1 MQKRM
6 DNWENSTKAELQKW
20 IACPQ
25 EEFHWIFEEADKLR
39 QELYGDNVHIR
50 GIIEFSN
57 YCKRQCA
64 YCGLNSTN
72 TNAIRYRMEPEDII
86 HTAEAGWQAGYRTV
100 VLQSGED
107 PFFTKEL
114 LGEIVKSIK
123 KKTGLSITL
132 SCGELPREDYAY
144 FRECGADRYLLKH
157 ETADAEIYA
166 RLHPCGTLANRLNC
180 LKDLK
185 ALGYETGSGFM
196 VGLPGQTPGV
206 LAADILQLA
215 AIPCDMA
222 GIGPFVPHP
231 GTALGNLPPGST
243 ELVKRCVALTRLVV
257 GKIHLPATTALG
269 VLSPNATQE
278 IFSCGANVIM
288 RKLTPSNLRK
298 YYEIY
303 PAEFRDMG
311 DIQSARTE
319 LEAFIK
325 GMGRIPL

>member
-1 MQKRM
+1 
-6 DNWENSTKAELQKW
+6 
-20 IACPQ
+20 
-25 EEFHWIFEEADKLR
+25 
-39 QELYGDNVHIR
+39 
-50 GIIEFSN
+50 
-57 YCKRQCA
+57 
-64 YCGLNSTN
+64 
-72 TNAIRYRMEPEDII
+72 
-86 HTAEAGWQAGYRTV
+86 
-100 VLQSGED
+100 
-107 PFFTKEL
+107 
-114 LGEIVKSIK
+114 
-123 KKTGLSITL
+123 
-132 SCGELPREDYAY
+132 
-144 FRECGADRYLLKH
+144 
-157 ETADAEIYA
+157 
-166 RLHPCGTLANRLNC
+166 
-180 LKDLK
+180 
-185 ALGYETGSGFM
+185 M